1 MNAFEHLTDEEAAGL
16 FDDDTVK
23 VYQAKVT
30 GRHAITLPAEL
41 CRALEFVA
49 GDRVEFRLKY
59 GTVTMCKAGG
69 PPPLEARGILKDH
82 RYESMEAMIR
92 DLRDGRGTWTT
103 EDEAEYQR
111 NRQARLAVASEA

>member
-1 MNAFEHLTDEEAAGL
+1 MNAYEHLTDEEAVDL
-16 FDDDTVK
+16 FDDDTEK

-41 CRALEFVA
+41 CRALKLVA
-49 GDRVEFRLKY
+49 GDRVEFKLKY
-59 GTVTMCKAGG
+59 GTVTMRKAGG
-69 PPPLEARGILKDH
+69 PPPLEARGILRDH

-111 NRQARLAVASEA
+111 NLRSRPAAPSSE